1 MSDREHLSEEDKTRL
16 AAGEGDTLPPAPHGS
31 DGDAPAPPIPSPDTP
46 APDADDD
53 FGDEG

>member
-16 AAGEGDTLPPAPHGS
+16 AAGEGDTLPPAPRGS
-31 DGDAPAPPIPSPDTP
+31 DEGAPAPSIPSPDTP